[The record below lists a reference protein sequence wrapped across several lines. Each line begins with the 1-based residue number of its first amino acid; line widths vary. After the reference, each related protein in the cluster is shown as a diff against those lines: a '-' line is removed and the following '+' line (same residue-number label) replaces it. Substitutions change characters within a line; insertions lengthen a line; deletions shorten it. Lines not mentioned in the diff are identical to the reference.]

1 MLNFLVRGGQI
12 VLHYLQ
18 MLRQVLKA
26 LILGSVFSIL
36 LLVVVLIKM
45 ETKKFDFYFY
55 GRYLI
60 ATHFVA
66 VQNPNFL
73 INVNF
78 FDTKK
83 IKLTAGRIVQ
93 NKIILEAK
101 NRVDFVVKK
110 NIIFG
115 LKIYLYSVL
124 SLFLCFVIK
133 GYTMTKTN
141 FVRGNK
147 IVSVAKLNWLI
158 IKTKGIITG
167 IFYYLFGKKYKIG
180 KVFYPKGTENLHTL
194 ITGTTG
200 TGKTVLLNQLIEQI
214 RKNGDKAIIYDKMG
228 TFVEK
233 FYDKNLDVI
242 LNPLDDRSPYWSIF
256 NEAENSIDFEAIAS
270 ALIPD
275 MGNDPFFTLAAR
287 ILFSSV
293 AGELLK
299 MGAKT
304 NKDLTDKLLKI
315 DLTEA
320 AKIVKNTPAQSII
333 DEQNPKTALS
343 VMSVLSTNLKSLEH
357 LRQTPNKDG
366 ETFSIK
372 DWVKQEN
379 NSGFLFFSSRSDHH
393 ETLKPLISTW
403 VDIVINTLLS
413 LKQSHN
419 RKVWIIIDELPS
431 LNFLPSLHSGLA
443 ESRQFGGCF
452 VLAYQLPA
460 QLKSIYG
467 DRRAEATSGLCNTR
481 VILRSPDKDTAE
493 WASDSL
499 GKIEEEEVKESTS
512 FGANELR
519 DGVSLNKNI
528 IIKNIISATEIMNLE
543 SLTAYV
549 KVAGNYPITKM
560 KFKYKNYK
568 TKSERFIARKE
579 AFSEKIDETAN
590 TEIYTKS
597 IIEKEEAEKSEKDN
611 KELNNTAM
619 NNMQENT
626 IVEAQEQN
634 NLKENKNNNT
644 EEKINQ
650 QQIIEE
656 NKNKI
661 EDDDDDDLI

>member
-55 GRYLI
+55 SRYLI

-66 VQNPNFL
+66 VQNPNIL

-93 NKIILEAK
+93 NRIILEAK

-158 IKTKGIITG
+158 IKTKGIIIG

-180 KVFYPKGTENLHTL
+180 KVFYPKGTETLHTL

-200 TGKTVLLNQLIEQI
+200 TGKTVLLNQLVEQI
-214 RKNGDKAIIYDKMG
+214 RKNGDKAIIYDMMG
-228 TFVEK
+228 NFVEM
-233 FYDKNLDVI
+233 FYDKGSDII

-256 NEAENSIDFEAIAS
+256 NEAENPIDFDTIAS
-270 ALIPD
+270 ALIPED
-275 MGNDPFFTLAAR
+275 AATVDPYWKTAAR
-287 ILFSSV
+287 TLFSSV

-299 MGAKT
+299 VGTHT
-304 NKDLTDKLLKI
+304 NKDLTERLLKV
-315 DLTEA
+315 DLSEA
-320 AKIVKNTPAQSII
+320 AKFVKKTAAQSII
-333 DEQNPKTALS
+333 DEHNEKTALS
-343 VMSVLSTNLKSLEH
+343 VMSVLSTNLKSFEY
-357 LRQTPNKDG
+357 LRQTPNENG
-366 ETFSIK
+366 ESFSIK

-379 NSGFLFFSSRSDHH
+379 NGGFLFFTSQSNHH

-403 VDIVINTLLS
+403 VDIAINTLLS

-419 RKVWIIIDELPS
+419 RKVWIILDELPS
-431 LNFLPSLHSGLA
+431 LNILPSLNKGLA
-443 ESRQFGGCF
+443 QSRQFGGCF
-452 VLAYQLPA
+452 VLSYQTQD
-460 QLKSIYG
+460 QLRSIYG
-467 DRRAEATSGLCNTR
+467 DRKAGATNGLCNTR

-528 IIKNIISATEIMNLE
+528 IVKNIVSATEIMTLP
-543 SLTAYV
+543 SLTSYV
-549 KVAGNYPITKM
+549 KITGDYPVTKM

-579 AFSEKIDETAN
+579 VFSEKIDETAN
-590 TEIYTKS
+590 TEIYK
-597 IIEKEEAEKSEKDN
+597 KEEAEKSEKDN

-619 NNMQENT
+619 NNMQEN
-626 IVEAQEQN
+626 IIAEGQEQN

-661 EDDDDDDLI
+661 EDDDDDLI